1 VNLVKSDLLMITSV
15 KNIIANAQ
23 FQLTLVSIFILFVFR
38 LLTGSSDSLPVKFF
52 SDILLL
58 ITGLFLALTIIS
70 YIKKKQSSP
79 IALVMNVGV
88 IIALI
93 FLIIT
98 FGDSIFSL
106 FWDDTSEMIKAGGLI
121 PSLISVVYIIFI
133 AGLLVY
139 LIIVLRHLYFLR
151 QGDNLHL
158 FFNTMLA
165 LFILASVT
173 NHFIGSGE
181 LAFISN
187 TFFIVSIILISYN
200 SIKIS
205 WIAFIIKR
213 EKIYLLILSIII
225 TGLFI
230 ASLVTGSEE
239 NNYDQMIK
247 SFSPSMSTFS
257 TVTMIYGAVY
267 FSILFFTTL
276 FHIPTAEAF
285 DRKVQ
290 EVSSLQYFSKLIT
303 RVLDFNE
310 LSETVTDITLKV
322 GRADASW
329 IIWKKNDEYVS
340 IASKGAGYVDTEI
353 INSFLFEKTKWE
365 SFNSPKF
372 FNIEKIPDQDKLVS
386 RFKVVA
392 TTPLKAHRVLKGIL
406 VSARKSGSNFN
417 EEDRSAITTFSD
429 YASVALENSRLL
441 EESIEKER
449 LEKELDVAREI
460 QRRILPAKNP
470 EYAGLEISSVFIPAF
485 EVGGDYYDFFP
496 ISKSKLGLII
506 ADVSGKGI
514 SAAFI
519 MAEVKGIFESLSKTM
534 EKPKDILIKANEIL
548 RNTLDNKTFVSAAY
562 GLIDLDKEL
571 LYLSRAG
578 HCPVLHIRGETAE
591 KIKPSGLGLGIC
603 DTEYF
608 EETLEE
614 TIIPLQENDTIILY
628 TDGITEAKDNHLN
641 DFGERYFTDI
651 LLENRQKN
659 AEDIA
664 DKVIREVSLFS
675 KDHSQYDDIT
685 LLILKWKPRES
696 AGSGRDRQKIIING
710 ETEWQN
716 SNPQL

>member
-1 VNLVKSDLLMITSV
+1 MDSVKSGLLMFMGI
-15 KNIIANAQ
+15 KNKVTNAQ
-23 FQLTLVSIFILFVFR
+23 FQSLLVTIFVLFVFK
-38 LLTGSSDSLPVKFF
+38 LLTGNSDSVAVKLIG
-52 SDILLL
+52 DILLL
-58 ITGLFLALTIIS
+58 ITVVFLALNIIS
-70 YIKKKQSSP
+70 YIKKKLASS

-98 FGDSIFSL
+98 FGDSILSL
-106 FWDDTSEMIKAGGLI
+106 FWGDAAEMINTGGLI
-121 PSLISVVYIIFI
+121 PSLISVAYVILI
-133 AGLLVY
+133 AGFLIY

-151 QGDNLHL
+151 QGNNLHL
-158 FFNTMLA
+158 FFNTMLTM
-165 LFILASVT
+165 FILASVT
-173 NHFIGSGE
+173 DHFIGSGE
-181 LAFISN
+181 LSFFSN

-230 ASLVTGSEE
+230 VNLISGSGE
-239 NNYDQMIK
+239 NNYNQMIE

-257 TVTMIYGAVY
+257 TITMIYGAVY

-285 DRKVQ
+285 DRKAQ

-310 LSETVTDITLKV
+310 LSETVTDITLNV

-329 IIWKKNDEYVS
+329 IIWKKNDEFRA
-340 IASKGAGYVDTEI
+340 IASKGAGYIDTEI
-353 INSFLFEKTKWE
+353 INSYLIGKTKWE
-365 SFNSPKF
+365 AFISSKF
-372 FNIEKIPDQDKLVS
+372 FNIEKIPDQDKLS
-386 RFKVVA
+386 NHFKVIA
-392 TTPLKAHRVLKGIL
+392 TTPLKTHDVLKGIL
-406 VSARKSGSNFN
+406 VSARKSGNNFN
-417 EEDRSAITTFSD
+417 EEDRSAIATFSD

-460 QRRILPAKNP
+460 QRKILPAKNP
-470 EYAGLEISSVFIPAF
+470 EYDGLEISSVFIPAF

-519 MAEVKGIFESLSKTM
+519 MAEIKEIFESLSKTI

-548 RNTLDNKTFVSAAY
+548 RDTLDNKTFVSAAY
-562 GLIDLDKEL
+562 GLIDMDKEV

-578 HCPVLHIRGETAE
+578 HCPVLHIRGESAE
-591 KIKPSGLGLGIC
+591 KIKPTGMGLGIC

-614 TIIPLQENDTIILY
+614 TIISLEENDTIVLY
-628 TDGITEAKDNHLN
+628 TDGITEAKDNELN

-664 DKVIREVSLFS
+664 NKVIREVSLFS

-685 LLILKWKPRES
+685 LLILKLKPRES
-696 AGSGRDRQKIIING
+696 RVGQKIIING
-710 ETEWQN
+710 EKEWQN